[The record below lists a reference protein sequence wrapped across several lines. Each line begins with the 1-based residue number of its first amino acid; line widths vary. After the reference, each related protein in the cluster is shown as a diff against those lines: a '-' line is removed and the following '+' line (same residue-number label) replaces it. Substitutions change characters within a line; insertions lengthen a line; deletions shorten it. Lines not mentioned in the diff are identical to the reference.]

1 MSKITSFPN
10 QESVNRINESLGP
23 VWSMSSSKANYPSK
37 QGPFVFSGEGSSMAT
52 NLAELIESCQERLFI
67 STQNL
72 SDASIIDAIAKAVT
86 VNGVNVYLLIDTQGF
101 ESMLSN
107 NRCKQFIGE
116 VLLRERK
123 NRGLDLIL
131 SDWHLQTKAGFLLSS
146 PLDGT
151 IESVK
156 NNWIMGLSKTQI
168 DEFSIHVQ
176 HEFWSETE
184 GREVLA
190 PDEISNPRPIAEAP
204 FSLRSLQN
212 GDHVLR
218 SYLSSDGDFSKSE
231 IAIKSET
238 EWHWLSVQHPLNNSV
253 ILNGEAII
261 VGEDANNM
269 FYSSPISIEPGKGK
283 FAHEGISFQLAVG
296 KETYLAGWD
305 RGATGDWHSILRL
318 NAEQANA
325 AKSLL
330 EKLSKS
336 PEWVGHSDI
345 TLGDA
350 GDKIMRDG
358 KEMKILETQTQDLG
372 IVHLEAMP
380 DNVEFVQSFT
390 PSLIPPKDSLAKNCQ
405 FKWIAA
411 PPIPSPSATEDNLHS
426 EWKKAR
432 DGISVRLDTLDELNV
447 VSKLP
452 GFGRKAKELQKSID
466 EAKELI
472 ESTIDSKSLS
482 DLIEQVQTLTEAVG
496 GNVNDIKAAEREEER
511 KKLEIEQ
518 RQQHDERVT
527 EAKKQIK
534 DLEPRLKK
542 LTAELDGLNKA
553 LKKAEGVEKTKI
565 ESDIEI
571 LNPQIQQLETDIQSA
586 KEIASSKFEFRPP
599 AEILPT
605 KNDGRSHLFIGDAS
619 ESKLDIR
626 VPAEGLPVHGILY
639 SDKDTRYLALTDW
652 THVEQGRKDA
662 KRLNATLCASREVL
676 N

>member
-1 MSKITSFPN
+1 M
-10 QESVNRINESLGP
+10 
-23 VWSMSSSKANYPSK
+23 
-37 QGPFVFSGEGSSMAT
+37 FSGTGSSIAS
-52 NLAELIESCQERLFI
+52 NAAELIESCQERLFI

-72 SDASIIDAIAKAVT
+72 SDASVIDAIAKAVT

-156 NNWIMGLSKTQI
+156 NNWVMGLSKNQI
-168 DEFSIHVQ
+168 DEFSVHVQ

-212 GDHVLR
+212 GDHILR
-218 SYLSSDGDFSKSE
+218 SYLSSDGDVSKSE
-231 IAIKSET
+231 IAVRSET
-238 EWHWLSVQHPLNNSV
+238 EWHWLSVQHPLNNSI

-261 VGEDANNM
+261 VGEGANSM
-269 FYSSPISIEPGKGK
+269 IYSSPVNIEPGEGK

-318 NAEQANA
+318 NAEQGNA

-372 IVHLEAMP
+372 VIHLDEMP
-380 DNVEFVQSFT
+380 DAEESLFSYKPKLIT
-390 PSLIPPKDSLAKNCQ
+390 PQDSLARVCE

-411 PPIPSPSATEDNLHS
+411 PPIPSSSSTEDNLHS

-432 DGISVRLDTLDELNV
+432 DGLSARL
-447 VSKLP
+447 
-452 GFGRKAKELQKSID
+452 
-466 EAKELI
+466 
-472 ESTIDSKSLS
+472 
-482 DLIEQVQTLTEAVG
+482 
-496 GNVNDIKAAEREEER
+496 
-511 KKLEIEQ
+511 
-518 RQQHDERVT
+518 
-527 EAKKQIK
+527 
-534 DLEPRLKK
+534 
-542 LTAELDGLNKA
+542 
-553 LKKAEGVEKTKI
+553 
-565 ESDIEI
+565 
-571 LNPQIQQLETDIQSA
+571 
-586 KEIASSKFEFRPP
+586 
-599 AEILPT
+599 
-605 KNDGRSHLFIGDAS
+605 GRS
-619 ESKLDIR
+619 
-626 VPAEGLPVHGILY
+626 
-639 SDKDTRYLALTDW
+639 
-652 THVEQGRKDA
+652 
-662 KRLNATLCASREVL
+662 
-676 N
+676 

>member
-1 MSKITSFPN
+1 MSKITSIPN
-10 QESVNRINESLGP
+10 QESVNRIDESLGS
-23 VWSMSSSKANYPSK
+23 VWSMSSSKANSPSK
-37 QGPFVFSGEGSSMAT
+37 QGPFVFSGEGSSIAI
-52 NLAELIESCQERLFI
+52 NVAELIESCQERLFI

-72 SDASIIDAIAKAVT
+72 SDASIVDAIAKAVT
-86 VNGVNVYLLIDTQGF
+86 ANGVNVYLLIDTQGF

-123 NRGLDLIL
+123 HRGLDLIL

-151 IESVK
+151 IENVN

-168 DEFSIHVQ
+168 DEFSIHIQ

-212 GDHVLR
+212 GDHILR

-238 EWHWLSVQHPLNNSV
+238 EWHWLSVQHPFNNSV
-253 ILNGEAII
+253 ILNGEAIT
-261 VGEDANNM
+261 VGEDANKM
-269 FYSSPISIEPGKGK
+269 IYSSPTSVEPGEGK

-296 KETYLAGWD
+296 KEAYLAGWD
-305 RGATGDWHSILRL
+305 RGATGDWHSLLRL
-318 NAEQANA
+318 NSEQANA
-325 AKSLL
+325 VKSLL

-345 TLGDA
+345 SLGDA

-372 IVHLEAMP
+372 VIHLDEMP
-380 DNVEFVQSFT
+380 DAEDTLFSYKPKLIT
-390 PSLIPPKDSLAKNCQ
+390 PQDSLAKVCE

-411 PPIPSPSATEDNLHS
+411 PPIPSSSATEDNLHS

-432 DGISVRLDTLDELNV
+432 DGISARLGALDELNV

-466 EAKELI
+466 EGKDLI

-482 DLIEQVQTLTEAVG
+482 DLIEQVQTLSEAVG

-527 EAKKQIK
+527 GAKKQIK

-542 LTAELDGLNKA
+542 LNAELDGLNKA
-553 LKKAEGVEKTKI
+553 LKKAEGVGKTKI

-586 KEIASSKFEFRPP
+586 KEIASSRFEFRPP
-599 AEILPT
+599 AKILPT
-605 KNDGRSHLFIGDAS
+605 KSDGRSHLFIGDVS
-619 ESKLDIR
+619 KSKLDIK
-626 VPAEGLPVHGILY
+626 VPAEGLPVHGLLQ
-639 SDKDTRYLALTDW
+639 SDKDTRYLVLTDW

-662 KRLNATLCASREVL
+662 KRLNATLCASLEVL

>member
-10 QESVNRINESLGP
+10 QQSVNRINESLGP
-23 VWSMSSSKANYPSK
+23 VWSIGSTKANSPSK
-37 QGPFVFSGEGSSMAT
+37 QGPFVFSGEGSSIAT
-52 NLAELIESCQERLFI
+52 NAAELIESCQERLLI

-72 SDASIIDAIAKAVT
+72 TDASIIDAIAKAVT
-86 VNGVNVYLLIDTQGF
+86 VNGINVYLLIDTQGF

-156 NNWIMGLSKTQI
+156 SNWIMELSKTQI

-176 HEFWSETE
+176 HEFWSVTE

-212 GDHVLR
+212 GDHILR
-218 SYLSSDGDFSKSE
+218 SYLSSDGDYSKSE
-231 IAIKSET
+231 IAMRSET
-238 EWHWLSVQHPLNNSV
+238 EWDWLSLQNPLNNSV

-261 VGEDANNM
+261 VGEDANKTL
-269 FYSSPISIEPGKGK
+269 YSSPISIEPSEGI
-283 FAHEGISFQLAVG
+283 FVHEGVSFQLAVG

-345 TLGDA
+345 ALGDA

-358 KEMKILETQTQDLG
+358 NEMKISETQTQDLG
-372 IVHLEAMP
+372 IVHLDVMP
-380 DNVEFVQSFT
+380 DNKEYVKSFT
-390 PSLIPPKDSLAKNCQ
+390 PSLIPPKNSLAKNCQ
-405 FKWIAA
+405 FKWVAA
-411 PPIPSPSATEDNLHS
+411 PPIPSPTAIEDNLHS

-432 DGISVRLDTLDELNV
+432 DGISARLDTLDELNV

-482 DLIEQVQTLTEAVG
+482 DLIEQVQTLTEAIG

-518 RQQHDERVT
+518 RQQHDERLT

-542 LTAELDGLNKA
+542 LNTELDGLNKA

-565 ESDIEI
+565 ESDVEI
-571 LNPQIQQLETDIQSA
+571 LNPQIQQLEADIQSA

-599 AEILPT
+599 VETLPT

-626 VPAEGLPVHGILY
+626 VPAEGLPVQGRLY
-639 SDKDTRYLALTDW
+639 GDKETRYLALSDW

>member
-10 QESVNRINESLGP
+10 QHSVNRINESLGP
-23 VWSMSSSKANYPSK
+23 VWSMSSPKANSPSK
-37 QGPFVFSGEGSSMAT
+37 QGPFVFSGEGSSIAK
-52 NLAELIESCQERLFI
+52 NAAELIESCQERLLI

-72 SDASIIDAIAKAVT
+72 TDASIIDAIAKAVT
-86 VNGVNVYLLIDTQGF
+86 VNGINVYLLIDTQGF

-123 NRGLDLIL
+123 NRGLDVIL
-131 SDWHLQTKAGFLLSS
+131 SDWHLQTKSGFLLSS

-156 NNWIMGLSKTQI
+156 NNWIMELSKTQI

-212 GDHVLR
+212 GDHILR

-231 IAIKSET
+231 IAMRSET
-238 EWHWLSVQHPLNNSV
+238 EWDWLSLQHPLNNSV

-261 VGEDANNM
+261 VGEDANKTL
-269 FYSSPISIEPGKGK
+269 YSSLISIEPREGI
-283 FAHEGISFQLAVG
+283 FVHEGISFQLAVG

-325 AKSLL
+325 ANSLL

-345 TLGDA
+345 ALGDA

-358 KEMKILETQTQDLG
+358 NEMKISETQTQDLG
-372 IVHLEAMP
+372 IVHLDVMP
-380 DNVEFVQSFT
+380 DNEEYVKSFT

-432 DGISVRLDTLDELNV
+432 DGISARLDALDELNV

-472 ESTIDSKSLS
+472 ESIIDSKSLS
-482 DLIEQVQTLTEAVG
+482 DLVELVQALTEAVG

-511 KKLEIEQ
+511 KKLETEQ
-518 RQQHDERVT
+518 RQQHDERLM
-527 EAKKQIK
+527 EAKRQIK
-534 DLEPRLKK
+534 DHEPRLKK
-542 LTAELDGLNKA
+542 LNTELDGLNKA

-565 ESDIEI
+565 ESDVEI
-571 LNPQIQQLETDIQSA
+571 LNPQIQQLEADIQSA

-626 VPAEGLPVHGILY
+626 IPTEGLPVNGILY
-639 SDKDTRYLALTDW
+639 DDKETRYLALSDW